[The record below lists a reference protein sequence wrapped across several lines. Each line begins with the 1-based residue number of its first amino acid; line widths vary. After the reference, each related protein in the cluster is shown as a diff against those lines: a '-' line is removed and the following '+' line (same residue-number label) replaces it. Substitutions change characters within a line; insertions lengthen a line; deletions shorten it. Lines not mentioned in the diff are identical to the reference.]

1 MRSFIPGSTLP
12 KTHGVLMTSQ
22 TQSSKF
28 DDAQSELGDLFKT
41 ISHLCAAIQQHGR
54 LHQHGNRVDELISI
68 TNLQDQAEKL
78 QNQLRGLSESIS
90 SQQKGPSVA
99 AADDDNEEEELR
111 PLENSTTIVHSLN
124 SHNSTAA
131 AAAAAAGN
139 YTAHLRQPKQ
149 TKSGLLS
156 SLSLRRSSRRVIERV
171 VRVGASHTEAAAEVL
186 AVAQAAAHA
195 AAAIAAAA
203 GVAAEAE
210 AARASEARAACS
222 LLKEAPPSPSSAAH
236 YHHRLEVKLAD
247 RSNWSYLCDGDAPN
261 KARTTTA
268 ADRCKESKNGMH
280 KPPHRAKTACTSLE
294 KWCCSSVPVPH
305 PKPAA
310 STATAIPKQPQ
321 SSFPQDDKE
330 NRSNAGVRTALDP
343 AGVYAPVSF

>member
-1 MRSFIPGSTLP
+1 M
-12 KTHGVLMTSQ
+12 KSQ

-28 DDAQSELGDLFKT
+28 DDAHSELGDLFKT
-41 ISHLCAAIQQHGR
+41 VSQLCAALQQHGR
-54 LHQHGNRVDELISI
+54 LHQHGNRVDEMISM
-68 TNLQDQAEKL
+68 AEKL
-78 QNQLRGLSESIS
+78 QDQLWGLSASIS
-90 SQQKGPSVA
+90 AQQKGSSVA
-99 AADDDNEEEELR
+99 AADDDNEEKEIR
-111 PLENSTTIVHSLN
+111 PLENSTTMVHSLN
-124 SHNSTAA
+124 SHNSTAAA

-186 AVAQAAAHA
+186 AVAPAAAQA

-203 GVAAEAE
+203 VAAEAE
-210 AARASEARAACS
+210 AAATARASEARAACTCN
-222 LLKEAPPSPSSAAH
+222 LLKEPPSSPSSAAL
-236 YHHRLEVKLAD
+236 YHQRLEVKLAD
-247 RSNWSYLCDGDAPN
+247 RSNWSYSCDGEAPN

-268 ADRCKESKNGMH
+268 ADRSKESINGVH

-330 NRSNAGVRTALDP
+330 NRSNAGVVRSALDP
-343 AGVYAPVSF
+343 ARMYAPVSF